1 MTTDSYIFIN
11 GVRFHAYHGV
21 MPQERVVGAD
31 FTVDVKVGY
40 DMTQA
45 IDSDNITHAINY
57 AQVADIIAREMA
69 IPSQLLEHVAGR
81 TANAILNELPMAQY
95 VYILIT
101 KDNPPMGIDSMGAG
115 VVLHVTRN

>member
-81 TANAILNELPMAQY
+81 TANAILNELSMAQY
-95 VYILIT
+95 VYISIT

>member
-81 TANAILNELPMAQY
+81 TAQAILNELPMAQY
-95 VYILIT
+95 VYISIT

>member
-81 TANAILNELPMAQY
+81 TVKAILNELPMAQY
-95 VYILIT
+95 VYISIT

>member
-21 MPQERVVGAD
+21 MPQERAVGAD

-95 VYILIT
+95 VYISIT

>member
-40 DMTQA
+40 DMTQV

-81 TANAILNELPMAQY
+81 TAKAILNELPMAQY
-95 VYILIT
+95 VYISIT

-115 VVLHVTRN
+115 VVLNVTRN

>member
-95 VYILIT
+95 VYISIT

>member
-1 MTTDSYIFIN
+1 MTADSYIFIN

-81 TANAILNELPMAQY
+81 TANACRRISSAR
-95 VYILIT
+95 
-101 KDNPPMGIDSMGAG
+101 SG
-115 VVLHVTRN
+115 VIHSVCPAMVR

>member
-45 IDSDNITHAINY
+45 IDY

-81 TANAILNELPMAQY
+81 TAKAILNELPMAQY
-95 VYILIT
+95 VYISIT

>member
-1 MTTDSYIFIN
+1 MTADSYIFIN

-95 VYILIT
+95 VYISIT

-115 VVLHVTRN
+115 VVLNVTRN

>member
-45 IDSDNITHAINY
+45 IDSDNIIHAINY

-95 VYILIT
+95 VYISIT
-101 KDNPPMGIDSMGAG
+101 KDNPPMGIDSLGAG